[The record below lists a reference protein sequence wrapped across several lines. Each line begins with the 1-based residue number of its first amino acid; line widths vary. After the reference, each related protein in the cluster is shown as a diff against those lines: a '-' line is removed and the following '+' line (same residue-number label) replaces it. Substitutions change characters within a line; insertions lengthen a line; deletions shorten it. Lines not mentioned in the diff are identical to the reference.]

1 MLTAIGFK
9 FCQASQQMAQ
19 YRSAYQLDKGAASTL
34 GVAGAHDGA
43 GGVQLRMDRGAGS
56 ELKHLEALTSSVMP
70 KRAVHKRV
78 GGQQKKKASAAS
90 MLSHWGALNKEVFP
104 ASKPSVSAHKEKQ
117 TSAQELAHLKKL
129 SNVVWPTSEKERAV
143 ARGGGR
149 ASTAKAMLS
158 HYGAINKEIFPA
170 PAARRKSKAAAT
182 SEQELSH
189 LKAISDEVFPK
200 EVKRKAASAQTAQ
213 GMLSRYA
220 KLNDLV
226 FPKEG
231 NFGKA
236 QHVQVQDV

>member
-1 MLTAIGFK
+1 
-9 FCQASQQMAQ
+9 MAQ
-19 YRSAYQLDKGAASTL
+19 YRSAYQLDKGASSTL

-70 KRAVHKRV
+70 KHAVHRRV
-78 GGQQKKKASAAS
+78 GHQKEASAAS

-104 ASKPSVSAHKEKQ
+104 ASKPSASARKEKQ
-117 TSAQELAHLKKL
+117 TSTQELAHLKKL
-129 SNVVWPTSEKERAV
+129 SNVVWPTSKKERAV

-149 ASTAKAMLS
+149 ASTAEAMLS

-170 PAARRKSKAAAT
+170 LAAHRKSKAAAT

-189 LKAISDEVFPK
+189 FKAISDEVFPK

-213 GMLSRYA
+213 GMLSRYS

-226 FPKEG
+226 FPKEV
-231 NFGKA
+231 KA
-236 QHVQVQDV
+236 RHVQVQDV